1 MRTKTMTVKEFLN
14 NDYNNKREEEKKYMS
29 DSAYYLMTSCFF
41 VGSCFF
47 IGGYA
52 LAEKAIEV
60 IKFI

>member
-1 MRTKTMTVKEFLN
+1 MRTKTMTINEFLC
-14 NDYNNKREEEKKYMS
+14 NDTKKEKVEKKYMS